1 MAKDDTSFS
10 RLFLILFGTF
20 LACLLLSNI
29 IAGKLIQVFG
39 VVLPAAVILFPVT
52 YILGDI
58 FTEVYGY
65 ARTRYIIWIGFAANL
80 FMSLLFLIVVALPHP
95 DFFVD
100 QAAYARVLG
109 STPRVV
115 AASLLAYWCG
125 EFANSAAL
133 SVLKKAT
140 GGRQLWLRTIGSTVI
155 GQIFDT
161 ALFIALAFAG
171 TMPAKALLG
180 MMLAQYLFK
189 VLYEIVLTPVTYKV
203 VAAVKRAEGID
214 AYDEGVTYNP
224 FRLGGK

>member
-95 DFFVD
+95 DFFAD
-100 QAAYARVLG
+100 QSAYARVLG

-214 AYDEGVTYNP
+214 AYDEGVAYNP
-224 FRLGGK
+224 FSLGGK